1 MTSNEKYLKTRLEM
15 EELEAQRE
23 YFEQSLPPGHR
34 IIQPG
39 ENISIPFMCFRSN
52 IIPRE
57 EDIPTRCVILLHI
70 LKCNK
75 FYQHY
80 KGRNILIAKI
90 INKLHLIDR
99 GLHLALKRNGRST
112 FRYLILVIWTLNP

>member
-1 MTSNEKYLKTRLEM
+1 MTYNEKELKSRWEM

-23 YFEQSLPPGHR
+23 YFEQSLPTGHR

-57 EDIPTRCVILLHI
+57 EDIPTRCVILLHTYS
-70 LKCNK
+70 K
-75 FYQHY
+75 
-80 KGRNILIAKI
+80 
-90 INKLHLIDR
+90 
-99 GLHLALKRNGRST
+99 
-112 FRYLILVIWTLNP
+112 V

>member
-1 MTSNEKYLKTRLEM
+1 MTSDEKDSKSRWEM

-34 IIQPG
+34 IIQQG

-57 EDIPTRCVILLHI
+57 EDIPTRCVT
-70 LKCNK
+70 LK
-75 FYQHY
+75 
-80 KGRNILIAKI
+80 
-90 INKLHLIDR
+90 
-99 GLHLALKRNGRST
+99 ST
-112 FRYLILVIWTLNP
+112 FSEKATKL

>member
-52 IIPRE
+52 IIPRV
-57 EDIPTRCVILLHI
+57 EDIPTRYV
-70 LKCNK
+70 
-75 FYQHY
+75 
-80 KGRNILIAKI
+80 
-90 INKLHLIDR
+90 
-99 GLHLALKRNGRST
+99 
-112 FRYLILVIWTLNP
+112 

>member
-1 MTSNEKYLKTRLEM
+1 M
-15 EELEAQRE
+15 EREDLEAQMAE
-23 YFEQSLPPGHR
+23 FLQTLSPGETL
-34 IIQPG
+34 IKPG
-39 ENISIPFMCFRSN
+39 ENISVPFMCFRSN